1 MLTSSFAAPDP
12 LATSGDTRDR
22 IALAGKRTSSEATMS
37 ANDRQGRAFG
47 LNGTRWLAKEKGI
60 QSLPESFALSA

>member
-1 MLTSSFAAPDP
+1 MLTVSFVAYDP

-37 ANDRQGRAFG
+37 ANDR
-47 LNGTRWLAKEKGI
+47 
-60 QSLPESFALSA
+60 

>member
-1 MLTSSFAAPDP
+1 MTLWH
-12 LATSGDTRDR
+12 TRDR

-37 ANDRQGRAFG
+37 ANDRQGMAFG

-60 QSLPESFALSA
+60 QSLPESFGLSAQEGVM